1 MIASNKFKYHNSE
14 KGEDG
19 TSNSFAF
26 GNGDEVHI
34 VLKLK
39 EKKLIFTLKSD

>member
-1 MIASNKFKYHNSE
+1 MIASNKFKYHNRE
-14 KGEDG
+14 KGEDR

-39 EKKLIFTLKSD
+39 EKKVIFILKRD